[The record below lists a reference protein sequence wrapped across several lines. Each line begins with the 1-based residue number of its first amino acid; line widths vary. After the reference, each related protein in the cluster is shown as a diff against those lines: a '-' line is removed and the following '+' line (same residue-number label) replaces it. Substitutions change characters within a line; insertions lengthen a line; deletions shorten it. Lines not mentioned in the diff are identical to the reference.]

1 MPAVVVTGV
10 STGIGWGAV
19 KVLTQKGLH
28 VFGSVRKQTDADR
41 LKAEFGDKFTP
52 LLLDVTDETAV
63 RAGAAFVRDRMK
75 GETLA
80 GLVNNAGIAIG
91 GPLLH
96 QPLKDFKAQIEVNLI
111 GAFIATQAF
120 LPQLGADLSLKGK
133 PGRVVNISSMGGKIG
148 SPFLGGY
155 CAAKHGLEGFSESLR
170 RELMIYGIDVLV
182 IGPGAVATPI
192 WDKAEAQD
200 VSQYANTDYG
210 AILNKWTKGFYED
223 GRKGLSVER
232 LGEEIH
238 RALMEPSPPARRGVA
253 PSWFFDWFLP
263 SRLPVRW
270 VDGAIRG
277 RLGLKLLKR
286 KSG

>member
-1 MPAVVVTGV
+1 MASVVITGV
-10 STGIGWGAV
+10 STGIGWGAA
-19 KVLTQKGLH
+19 KVLTQKGVH
-28 VFGSVRKQTDADR
+28 VFGSVRKQADADR
-41 LKAEFGDKFTP
+41 LKAELGAKFTP
-52 LLLDVTDETAV
+52 LLFDVTDETAV
-63 RAGAAFVRDRMK
+63 KAGAAYLRDMLK
-75 GETLA
+75 GETLS

-96 QPLKDFKAQIEVNLI
+96 QPLKDFKAQIEVNLT

-120 LPQLGADLSLKGK
+120 LPQLGADLTLKGR
-133 PGRVVNISSMGGKIG
+133 PGRIVNISSMGGRIG
-148 SPFLGGY
+148 SPFLGAY

-170 RELMIYGIDVLV
+170 RELLIYGIDVLI

-200 VSQYANTDYG
+200 VSAYDKTDYG
-210 AILNKWTKGFYED
+210 QILAKWTKGFYED

-238 RALMEPSPPARRGVA
+238 RALTESSPRARRGLA

-270 VDGAIRG
+270 VDSAIAG
-277 RLGLKLLKR
+277 RLGLKPLKR
-286 KSG
+286 KS

>member
-1 MPAVVVTGV
+1 MPSVVVTGV

-28 VFGSVRKQTDADR
+28 VFGSVRKQADADR
-41 LKAEFGDKFTP
+41 LKAEYGDKFSP
-52 LLLDVTDETAV
+52 LLFDVTDETAV
-63 RAGAAFVRDRMK
+63 RAGAAYVRDRMQ

-91 GPLLH
+91 GPMLH
-96 QPLKDFKAQIEVNLI
+96 QPLKDFRAQIDVNLI

-120 LPQLGADLSLKGK
+120 LPQLGADLTLKGK
-133 PGRVVNISSMGGKIG
+133 PGRVVNISSMGGRIG

-170 RELMIYGIDVLV
+170 RELMIYGIDVL
-182 IGPGAVATPI
+182 ILGPGAVATPI
-192 WDKAEAQD
+192 WDKAEGQD
-200 VSQYANTDYG
+200 ISQYAGTQYG
-210 AILNKWTKGFYED
+210 EMLAKWAKGFYED

-238 RALMEPSPPARRGVA
+238 RALIEPSQPARRGVA

-270 VDGAIRG
+270 VDAAFRG
-277 RLGLKLLKR
+277 RLGMKPLKR
-286 KSG
+286 KSS

>member
-1 MPAVVVTGV
+1 MPSVVVTGV
-10 STGIGWGAV
+10 STGIGWGAA
-19 KVLTQKGLH
+19 KVLASKGLH
-28 VFGSVRKQTDADR
+28 VFGSVRKDADSKR
-41 LKAEFGDKFTP
+41 LKDEFGANFTP
-52 LLLDVTDETAV
+52 LIFDVTDEVAV
-63 RAGAAFVRDRMK
+63 AAGADQVRVAMK

-91 GPLLH
+91 GPMLH
-96 QPLKDFKAQIEVNLI
+96 QPLKDFRAQIEVNLI
-111 GAFIATQAF
+111 GAFIATKAF

-133 PGRVVNISSMGGKIG
+133 PGRVVNISSMGGRIG

-170 RELMIYGIDVLV
+170 RELMIYGIDVRV

-200 VSQYANTDYG
+200 VTMYANTDYG
-210 AILNKWTKGFYED
+210 AILQRWTKAFYED

-238 RALMEPSPPARRGVA
+238 RAVVQPSAPARRGIA
-253 PSWFFDWFLP
+253 PRWFLDWFLP

-270 VDGAIRG
+270 VDAAIAG
-277 RLGLKLLKR
+277 QLGLKRLTR
-286 KSG
+286 KKS